1 MTDIDPDARVPE
13 RSAVPPPV
21 HGVLADERTTTTD
34 GTVVVRDLVRA
45 YGLGEGDGRVL
56 RGLDLSIAA
65 GRVRRDPRP
74 QRLRQEHPAAGARRA
89 RPRRAR
95 HRHHRGAG
103 PGVGGVPGLAA
114 AAVGP
119 GARQRDPR
127 PARSAGV
134 RELGIER
141 LAEVGLAGRERA
153 WPTELSGGEQQR
165 VSLARSLVR
174 EPQLLLADE
183 PFGALDALTRIR
195 MHGLLRDLCARHE
208 PAVLLVTHDVDE
220 AIVLADRVIVLDAGR
235 IALHVEVGIDGPRDT
250 TDPRFA
256 DLRAQLL
263 AALGVPLT
271 ERTPLMTDHRSRR
284 PAPPQRLPH
293 EHRPPRGV
301 VAAAGERPVVHL
313 DEHRLPAAARA
324 DRRARQARL
333 DLLRRRPRAEPG
345 RGPPPGGHAGA
356 DGRARRHRGGH
367 GADRAD
373 RDRVHHLQRPVQPG
387 PAVRVAGPHQRRP
400 GRLERGDHGV
410 RRGGAQLRAR
420 RAAGAPRAL
429 RAGGGVPGGRR
440 SSCGTRG
447 RTTPRSATRR
457 RASGAT
463 RRASTR
469 SVTSGST
476 SRWRAR

>member
-1 MTDIDPDARVPE
+1 MATHPRGLSVTDIDPDARVPE

-65 GRVRRDPRP
+65 GEFVAILGRSGSGKSTL
-74 QRLRQEHPAAGARRA
+74 LRALAGLD
-89 RPRRAR
+89 
-95 HRHHRGAG
+95 HDVHGTG
-103 PGVGGVPGLAA
+103 TIGVPDRVSVVFQDSRLLPWARVLDNVTLGLR
-114 AAVGP
+114 GP
-119 GARQRDPR
+119 
-127 PARSAGV
+127 GV

-235 IALHVEVGIDGPRDT
+235 IALHVEVGIDGPRDPA
-250 TDPRFA
+250 DPRFA

-271 ERTPLMTDHRSRR
+271 ERT
-284 PAPPQRLPH
+284 
-293 EHRPPRGV
+293 
-301 VAAAGERPVVHL
+301 
-313 DEHRLPAAARA
+313 
-324 DRRARQARL
+324 
-333 DLLRRRPRAEPG
+333 
-345 RGPPPGGHAGA
+345 
-356 DGRARRHRGGH
+356 
-367 GADRAD
+367 
-373 RDRVHHLQRPVQPG
+373 
-387 PAVRVAGPHQRRP
+387 
-400 GRLERGDHGV
+400 
-410 RRGGAQLRAR
+410 
-420 RAAGAPRAL
+420 
-429 RAGGGVPGGRR
+429 
-440 SSCGTRG
+440 
-447 RTTPRSATRR
+447 
-457 RASGAT
+457 
-463 RRASTR
+463 
-469 SVTSGST
+469 TS
-476 SRWRAR
+476 